1 MGAAKQLYVKRS
13 HFVTLDEAKENTQVH
28 MKNGGSYTALKG
40 ELIATNLEGDQMV
53 ITQEQKEDYI
63 PVPMSE
69 LSDLKAEMAK
79 GYMEMGDINLEISE
93 AFHHAENEAET
104 TTNSLVNG
112 EYKEY

>member
-40 ELIATNLEGDQMV
+40 ELIATNPEGDQMV
-53 ITQEQKEDYI
+53 ITPEQKEDYI
-63 PVPMSE
+63 PVSMSE
-69 LSDLKAEMAK
+69 LSDLEAKMAR
-79 GYMEMGDINLEISE
+79 GYMEMGDINLEMSE

-112 EYKEY
+112 TYKEF

>member
-63 PVPMSE
+63 SVPMSE
-69 LSDLKAEMAK
+69 LSDLKAKMAK
-79 GYMEMGDINLEISE
+79 GYMEMGDLNLEMSE

-104 TTNSLVNG
+104 TTNRLFNG
-112 EYKEY
+112 AYKEY

>member
-53 ITQEQKEDYI
+53 ITQEQKDNYI
-63 PVPMSE
+63 PVQMTE
-69 LSDLKAEMAK
+69 LSDLKVKMAK
-79 GYMEMGDINLEISE
+79 GYMEMGDLNLEMSE

-104 TTNSLVNG
+104 TANRLFNG
-112 EYKEY
+112 AFKEY

>member
-13 HFVTLDEAKENTQVH
+13 HFVTLDEAKENKQVH

-53 ITQEQKEDYI
+53 ITQEQKDNYI
-63 PVPMSE
+63 PVPMTE
-69 LSDLKAEMAK
+69 LSDLKVKMAK
-79 GYMEMGDINLEISE
+79 GYMEMGDINLEMSE

-104 TTNSLVNG
+104 ITNRLFNG
-112 EYKEY
+112 AYKEY